1 MKRKLII
8 GFIILLPNLLLSQ
21 VVNVEGKRQS
31 DEKGWS
37 GSTLFSFDYNRSAQ
51 IDWEF
56 NNTTYLQW
64 DNDSWSILLLNEINI
79 DQAGGVEFEN
89 DGFQHIRLS
98 KHINTRSTS
107 ETFIQNQFDPVRRI
121 ENRKLIGTGVRVK
134 LFKKNFVGIAAFYE
148 RESLTPDIINQDVIM
163 NKDVRLSSYL
173 QLDVDISK
181 NIQFLSTTYF
191 QPNIKLFSDYRL
203 STESQLNVQITT
215 HFQITNTV
223 EVMYDSSP
231 ASGVNE
237 LTYRLQNGI
246 QFTF

>member
-8 GFIILLPNLLLSQ
+8 GFIILFPNLLQSQ

-31 DEKGWS
+31 DENGWS
-37 GSTLFSFDYNRSAQ
+37 GSTLFSFDYNASAQ
-51 IDWEF
+51 INWEF

-79 DQAGGVEFEN
+79 DRAGGIEFEN
-89 DGFQHIRLS
+89 DGFQHLRLS
-98 KHINTRSTS
+98 KHLNTICTS
-107 ETFIQNQFDPVRRI
+107 ETFIQNQFDPVRKI
-121 ENRKLIGTGVRVK
+121 GNRKLIGTGVRVK
-134 LFKKNFVGIAAFYE
+134 LIKRNFVGIAAFYE
-148 RESLTPDIINQDVIM
+148 RELLIPDIINPDVRM

-173 QLDVDISK
+173 QLDFDISK

-191 QPNIKLFSDYRL
+191 QPNIKMFSDYRL
-203 STESQLNVQITT
+203 STESQLNFQITAN
-215 HFQITNTV
+215 FQITNTV

>member
-1 MKRKLII
+1 MKRKLIV
-8 GFIILLPNLLLSQ
+8 GLIILCPNLLLSQ

-31 DEKGWS
+31 DENGWS
-37 GSTLFSFDYNRSAQ
+37 GNTAFSFDYNASAQ

-79 DQAGGVEFEN
+79 DRAGGIEFEN
-89 DGFQHIRLS
+89 DGFQHLRLS
-98 KHINTRSTS
+98 KHINTRYTS
-107 ETFIQNQFDPVRRI
+107 ETFIQNQFDPVRKI

-134 LFKKNFVGIAAFYE
+134 LFDKNFVGIAAFYE
-148 RESLTPDIINQDVIM
+148 RELLTDEVI
-163 NKDVRLSSYL
+163 NKDFRLSSYL
-173 QLDVDISK
+173 QLDFDISK

-191 QPNIKLFSDYRL
+191 QPNIQLFSDFRL
-203 STESQLNVQITT
+203 STQSQLNFQITKN
-215 HFQITNTV
+215 FYFTNTV

-231 ASGVNE
+231 ASGIQDI
-237 LTYRLQNGI
+237 TYRLQNGI

>member
-8 GFIILLPNLLLSQ
+8 GFIILFPNLLQSQ

-31 DEKGWS
+31 DENGWS

-64 DNDSWSILLLNEINI
+64 DNDRWSILLLNEINI
-79 DQAGGVEFEN
+79 DKAGGAVFEN
-89 DGFQHIRLS
+89 DGFQHLRFSTL
-98 KHINTRSTS
+98 INPTFTS

-148 RESLTPDIINQDVIM
+148 QELTLEAINPDDRM
-163 NKDVRLSSYL
+163 NNDVRLSSYL
-173 QLDVDISK
+173 QLDFDISK

-191 QPNIKLFSDYRL
+191 QPNIQLFSDFRL
-203 STESQLNVQITT
+203 STQSQLNFQITKN
-215 HFQITNTV
+215 FYFTNTV

>member
-8 GFIILLPNLLLSQ
+8 GFIILFPNLLQSQ

-31 DEKGWS
+31 DENGWS
-37 GSTLFSFDYNRSAQ
+37 GSTLFSFDYNASAQ
-51 IDWEF
+51 INWEF

-79 DQAGGVEFEN
+79 DRAGGIEFEN
-89 DGFQHIRLS
+89 DGFQHLRLS
-98 KHINTRSTS
+98 KHLNTICTS

-134 LFKKNFVGIAAFYE
+134 LIKRNFVGIAAFYE
-148 RESLTPDIINQDVIM
+148 RELLIPDIINPDVRM

-173 QLDVDISK
+173 QLDFDISK
-181 NIQFLSTTYF
+181 NIQFLPTTYF
-191 QPNIKLFSDYRL
+191 QPNIKMFSDYRL
-203 STESQLNVQITT
+203 STESQLNFQITAN
-215 HFQITNTV
+215 FQITNTV

-231 ASGVNE
+231 ASGVPE

>member
-8 GFIILLPNLLLSQ
+8 GFIILFPNLLQSQ

-31 DEKGWS
+31 DENGWS
-37 GSTLFSFDYNRSAQ
+37 GSTLFSFDYNASAQ
-51 IDWEF
+51 INWEF

-79 DQAGGVEFEN
+79 DRAGGIEFEN
-89 DGFQHIRLS
+89 DGFQHLRLS
-98 KHINTRSTS
+98 KHLNTICTS
-107 ETFIQNQFDPVRRI
+107 ETFIQNQFDPVRKI
-121 ENRKLIGTGVRVK
+121 GNRKLIGSGVRVE

-148 RESLTPDIINQDVIM
+148 QELLTTDTI

-173 QLDVDISK
+173 QLDFDLSK
-181 NIQFLSTTYF
+181 NIQVLSTTYF
-191 QPNIKLFSDYRL
+191 QPNINLFSDYRL
-203 STESQLNVQITT
+203 STESKLNFQITK

>member
-1 MKRKLII
+1 MKRILII
-8 GFIILLPNLLLSQ
+8 GLIILLPNLLLSQ

-64 DNDSWSILLLNEINI
+64 DNDRWSILLLNEINI
-79 DQAGGVEFEN
+79 DEAGGAVFEN
-89 DGFQHIRLS
+89 DGFQHLRFS
-98 KHINTRSTS
+98 KLINPTFTS

-134 LFKKNFVGIAAFYE
+134 LIKRNFVGIAAFYE
-148 RESLTPDIINQDVIM
+148 RELLTPDIINPDVRM

-173 QLDVDISK
+173 QLDFDISK

-191 QPNIKLFSDYRL
+191 QPNIKMFSDYRL
-203 STESQLNVQITT
+203 STESQLNFQITT
-215 HFQITNTV
+215 NFQITNTV

-237 LTYRLQNGI
+237 LTFRLQNGI

>member
-1 MKRKLII
+1 MKRKLIV
-8 GFIILLPNLLLSQ
+8 GFIILMPNLLLSQ

-64 DNDSWSILLLNEINI
+64 DNDRCSILLLNEINI
-79 DQAGGVEFEN
+79 DKAGGAIFEN
-89 DGFQHIRLS
+89 DGFQHLRFSGI
-98 KHINTRSTS
+98 INPTFTS

-148 RESLTPDIINQDVIM
+148 RELLTLEPDNPEARM
-163 NKDVRLSSYL
+163 NNDVRLSSYL
-173 QLDVDISK
+173 QLDFDISK
-181 NIQFLSTTYF
+181 NIEFLSTSYF

-203 STESQLNVQITT
+203 STESQLNFQITD

-231 ASGVNE
+231 APDVYK

>member
-1 MKRKLII
+1 MIRKLII

-31 DEKGWS
+31 DQKGWS

-98 KHINTRSTS
+98 KHINTRFTS

-121 ENRKLIGTGVRVK
+121 ENRKLMGTGVRVK
-134 LFKKNFVGIAAFYE
+134 LIKKNFVGIAAFYE
-148 RESLTPDIINQDVIM
+148 RELLTPDIINPDVRI
-163 NKDVRLSSYL
+163 NQDVRLSSYL
-173 QLDVDISK
+173 QFDIDISK

-203 STESQLNVQITT
+203 STESQLNFQITSNL
-215 HFQITNTV
+215 QITNTV
-223 EVMYDSSP
+223 EAMYDSSP
-231 ASGVNE
+231 ASGVND
-237 LTYRLQNGI
+237 LTYRLHNGI
-246 QFTF
+246 QYTF